1 MFVLEVIN
9 VIVQESFIV
18 AQLLPDRDQANL
30 VNCAFGSHCFK
41 RKQKLLTDV
50 NNLSRERGPLGL

>member
-18 AQLLPDRDQANL
+18 AKLLPDWDQANL
-30 VNCAFGSHCFK
+30 VNSALSSHCFK
-41 RKQKLLTDV
+41 REQKLLTDV
-50 NNLSRERGPLGL
+50 NYFS